1 MSHHAGM
8 FIGELGGRWWL
19 PGQKETVTGTLH
31 SAWDAWPLVTGIG
44 LLEPATPEGVFRH
57 FGGQFVRHELV
68 LGRTVDGKDV
78 SLESVDVGLRQVH
91 LETPEDASI
100 ELQAQRAYL
109 GIHFGPE
116 PPAFQGAEVRVE
128 FLLDFLSRDAIKEDW
143 IYQDARQVGATLSAS
158 RDDETVIMFPGGTLR
173 VGLDVKLAGDRWR
186 ERRIVREARAV
197 FRLDQPIPPREWL
210 SSYFTPLASLLSLA
224 TGEPSVLESV
234 VFLQPSAEDA
244 DTRVELLWRGEPP
257 QPPRDRLLLP
267 HEILFTT
274 ADPPV
279 PMDQI
284 LTSWLRAW
292 KDLRS
297 VLELFFATRR
307 KARLYEEHRLLNL
320 TQALEAF
327 HRIRLGGHPTDP
339 AVHADRVKRV
349 LATLSA
355 KDRKWAGLP
364 LKKAANE
371 FTLAERLNLLVSA
384 HSWMLGDV
392 VSANPRQFG
401 DDVALTRNYHTH
413 WDKVRGAGATTGV
426 DLWPLNER
434 LTVLVEAC
442 LLTELGFP
450 EGAVEECIKR
460 ASGSYRALKLNG
472 L

>member
-1 MSHHAGM
+1 
-8 FIGELGGRWWL
+8 
-19 PGQKETVTGTLH
+19 
-31 SAWDAWPLVTGIG
+31 
-44 LLEPATPEGVFRH
+44 
-57 FGGQFVRHELV
+57 
-68 LGRTVDGKDV
+68 
-78 SLESVDVGLRQVH
+78 
-91 LETPEDASI
+91 
-100 ELQAQRAYL
+100 
-109 GIHFGPE
+109 
-116 PPAFQGAEVRVE
+116 
-128 FLLDFLSRDAIKEDW
+128 
-143 IYQDARQVGATLSAS
+143 
-158 RDDETVIMFPGGTLR
+158 
-173 VGLDVKLAGDRWR
+173 
-186 ERRIVREARAV
+186 
-197 FRLDQPIPPREWL
+197 
-210 SSYFTPLASLLSLA
+210 
-224 TGEPSVLESV
+224 
-234 VFLQPSAEDA
+234 
-244 DTRVELLWRGEPP
+244 
-257 QPPRDRLLLP
+257 
-267 HEILFTT
+267 
-274 ADPPV
+274 
-279 PMDQI
+279 
-284 LTSWLRAW
+284 
-292 KDLRS
+292 
-297 VLELFFATRR
+297 LFFATRR